1 MLMKMANAE
10 DDAADDDAEIEIAII
25 DFFQISIHFLT
36 IHFQLCVW
44 DIINSKHGFTRTAGM

>member
-25 DFFQISIHFLT
+25 DFFQISIHF
-36 IHFQLCVW
+36 QLCVW
-44 DIINSKHGFTRTAGM
+44 DIISSKHGFTLTAGI